1 MLNASRHDTTLTTA
15 DLFLICW
22 NDRELWMLI
31 RAGLKFNFLK
41 SFLNWREKGL
51 IEMLNDLISIELN
64 RV

>member
-15 DLFLICW
+15 DLFLIWW